1 MTEKIKDQIL
11 KVRATARTN
20 MFSIYDVQYIANE
33 LALYELVLFLEDKK
47 NWGEYTHFI
56 ITGK

>member
-1 MTEKIKDQIL
+1 MTQITKEQIL

-33 LALYELVLFLEDKK
+33 LAFYELVVFLEDKK